1 MRMKTA
7 VWAGVAG
14 ALAFLVCG
22 SALPSHAQAPEQRLA
37 ASTIPQAAL
46 MQPAELN
53 TLLKGPA
60 SARPLVLQ
68 VGSRMLF
75 AESHIAGSEYAGP
88 GASADGLGVLRDRVK
103 ALPRNKSIV
112 IYCGCCPWSHCPNI
126 GNAYKELHDMGFT
139 HLRALYLP
147 DNFGANWVSQG
158 FPVDHGQ

>member
-1 MRMKTA
+1 MRTKTA
-7 VWAGVAG
+7 VWASVLA
-14 ALAFLVCG
+14 ALAFVACA
-22 SALPSHAQAPEQRLA
+22 SALQSSAQAPGQQLA
-37 ASTIPQAAL
+37 ASTIPQAGL

-53 TLLKGPA
+53 ALLKGPA

-88 GASADGLGVLRDRVK
+88 GASADGLAALRNRVQS
-103 ALPRNKSIV
+103 LPRNKSIV

-126 GNAYKELHDMGFT
+126 GNAYKLMHDMGFT
-139 HLRALYLP
+139 HVKALYLA

-158 FPVDHGQ
+158 YPVDRGQ